1 MGKLHPILNRE
12 GLNTFWKCLIYQS
25 EVNFKSYVSSLRL
38 FYCFLFTLSISISE
52 VLVGVILKGSL
63 FLSFQANVP
72 SYFCCYMS
80 HLLPLCALLIRSVM
94 CNNSELEIIV
104 LKQVVMF
111 IVHT

>member
-63 FLSFQANVP
+63 FCQSRQMFP
-72 SYFCCYMS
+72 
-80 HLLPLCALLIRSVM
+80 LLLLRLIYCHYVLC
-94 CNNSELEIIV
+94 
-104 LKQVVMF
+104 
-111 IVHT
+111 